1 MSSMKELFHPKTEE
15 ITLSGVLYA
24 LSDPVRLDIVRK
36 LAGCDHKCCG
46 EFNIKLAKSTL
57 SHHFKTLRDA
67 GIINVEIDGTARKIS
82 LRKAQLDK
90 RFPGL
95 LSSILNAADK

>member
-1 MSSMKELFHPKTEE
+1 MKELFHPKPEE
-15 ITLSGVLYA
+15 ISLTGVLYA
-24 LSDPVRLDIVRK
+24 LSDPIRLDIVRK
-36 LAGCDHKCCG
+36 LSSCEYKCCG
-46 EFNIKLAKSTL
+46 EFNINLAKSTL

-95 LSSILNAADK
+95 LSSILSVTGR